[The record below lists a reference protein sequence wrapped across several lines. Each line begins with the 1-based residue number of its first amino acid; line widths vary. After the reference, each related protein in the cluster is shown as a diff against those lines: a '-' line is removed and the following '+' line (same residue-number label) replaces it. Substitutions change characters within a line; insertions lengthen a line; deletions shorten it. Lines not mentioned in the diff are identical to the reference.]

1 MQIVKFLTFSLLIIL
16 VSCESDVPEVGVA
29 IPDTYTFE
37 RDGSS
42 TVDFR
47 GQTARLDMLSEMKSY
62 VVEGDAGKAVSRDLL
77 LDMFGNQNSPFAD
90 EEFNATT
97 KNLESKTLISDV
109 DYYKGLFAELER
121 ASNAYVANP
130 SEAMQ
135 GVSGLLQRGNTD
147 RYILVNEK
155 GWEFTQFIE
164 KGLLGSV
171 FFHQIF
177 NVYLTE
183 SRIGPDVDNES
194 LVEGNN
200 YTAKEHHFDE
210 AFGYWG
216 VPVDFPDELAAADRR
231 FWATYTY
238 GRSSLTGSLDK
249 LKSAF
254 LYGRTAIVN
263 SDQGAVDAAVAEIY
277 LELEIMS
284 VATAIHYL
292 NSSLEDINAG
302 DIGNLFHHLSEAYM
316 FIRAIKVHPSPQL
329 SVTEIN
335 EVLANGLGTEADFW
349 TADAALIRA
358 TKNTIV
364 NAYPELAAVANDL

>member
-200 YTAKEHHFDE
+200 YTAKE
-210 AFGYWG
+210 
-216 VPVDFPDELAAADRR
+216 
-231 FWATYTY
+231 
-238 GRSSLTGSLDK
+238 
-249 LKSAF
+249 
-254 LYGRTAIVN
+254 
-263 SDQGAVDAAVAEIY
+263 
-277 LELEIMS
+277 
-284 VATAIHYL
+284 
-292 NSSLEDINAG
+292 
-302 DIGNLFHHLSEAYM
+302 
-316 FIRAIKVHPSPQL
+316 
-329 SVTEIN
+329 
-335 EVLANGLGTEADFW
+335 
-349 TADAALIRA
+349 
-358 TKNTIV
+358 
-364 NAYPELAAVANDL
+364 